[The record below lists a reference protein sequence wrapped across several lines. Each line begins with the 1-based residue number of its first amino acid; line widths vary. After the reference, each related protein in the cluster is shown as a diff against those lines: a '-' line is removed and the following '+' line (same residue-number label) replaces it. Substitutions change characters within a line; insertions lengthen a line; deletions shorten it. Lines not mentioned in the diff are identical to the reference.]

1 MIVVKSINSRETLKL
16 MKDYYLLDNCHM
28 ILEYEDGCEE
38 IFDES
43 DETNANPL
51 GFVEYID
58 TVIENILNQCEY
70 TQIDGMNKLL
80 VPLLILTSNQDIIE
94 QLKSY
99 FILNS
104 FDESECLNLNSTK
117 LFIQSGFLPID
128 EKIIND
134 YVKEFIKD
142 EQSDYLNKNEIKVF
156 NMFRDIGYLKEHNNL
171 FEPTD
176 KFIYSLLDT
185 DYSLM
190 LVVLRN
196 NINDLILKDEKYVKS
211 IYEILKLVDVK
222 IIETI
227 EKQNNN

>member
-38 IFDES
+38 IFES
-43 DETNANPL
+43 DEINTNPL
-51 GFVEYID
+51 GFVEYVDI
-58 TVIENILNQCEY
+58 VIENILSQCEY

-80 VPLLILTSNQDIIE
+80 VPLLILTTNQDIIE
-94 QLKSY
+94 QLESC
-99 FILNS
+99 FIFKLI
-104 FDESECLNLNSTK
+104 DESECLNLNSTK
-117 LFIQSGFLPID
+117 SFIQSGFLPID

-142 EQSDYLNKNEIKVF
+142 EQSDYLNRNEIKVF

-190 LVVLRN
+190 LIVLRN

-211 IYEILKLVDVK
+211 IYEILKLVDAK

-227 EKQNNN
+227 EKQNNY

>member
-1 MIVVKSINSRETLKL
+1 MIVVKSIDSRETLKL

-38 IFDES
+38 IFES

-51 GFVEYID
+51 GFVEYVD

-80 VPLLILTSNQDIIE
+80 VPLLILTTNQDIIE
-94 QLKSY
+94 QLESC
-99 FILNS
+99 FIFKLI
-104 FDESECLNLNSTK
+104 DESECLNLNSTK
-117 LFIQSGFLPID
+117 SFIQSGFLPID

-134 YVKEFIKD
+134 YIKEFIKD
-142 EQSDYLNKNEIKVF
+142 EQSDYLNRNEIKVF
-156 NMFRDIGYLKEHNNL
+156 SMFRDIGYLKEHNNL

-185 DYSLM
+185 NYSLM

-196 NINDLILKDEKYVKS
+196 NINNLILKDEKYVKS
-211 IYEILKLVDVK
+211 IYEILKLVDFK
-222 IIETI
+222 IIEVI

>member
-38 IFDES
+38 IFES
-43 DETNANPL
+43 DETNTNPL
-51 GFVEYID
+51 GFVEYVD
-58 TVIENILNQCEY
+58 TVIENILSQCEF

-80 VPLLILTSNQDIIE
+80 VPLLILTTNQDIIE
-94 QLKSY
+94 QLESC
-99 FILNS
+99 FIFKLI
-104 FDESECLNLNSTK
+104 DESECLNLNSTK
-117 LFIQSGFLPID
+117 SFIRSGFLPID
-128 EKIIND
+128 EKIINN

-142 EQSDYLNKNEIKVF
+142 EQSDYLNRNEIKVF
-156 NMFRDIGYLKEHNNL
+156 NIFRDIGYLKEHNNL

-185 DYSLM
+185 NYSLM

-196 NINDLILKDEKYVKS
+196 NINNLILKDEKYVKS
-211 IYEILKLVDVK
+211 IYEMLKLVDFK